1 MKARDLGGEHAAPK
15 RCDCIVA
22 ATFILELWNGASIGF
37 HHQSIGEQSLD
48 DPIQIPRLER
58 HKSLGAL
65 RHGLHQSIA
74 MTLLLGEAEEELEI
88 DRFERQEA
96 SRLSRHGSGRV

>member
-1 MKARDLGGEHAAPK
+1 MEARDLGGEHPAAEW
-15 RCDCIVA
+15 CDCIVA
-22 ATFILELWNGASIGF
+22 ATFILELWHCASIGF

-65 RHGLHQSIA
+65 RHGLHQPIP
-74 MTLLLGEAEEELEI
+74 MTLHLGEAEEELEI
-88 DRFERQEA
+88 DRFER
-96 SRLSRHGSGRV
+96 